1 MEHKHRNRNG
11 TQAQELEWNTSTG
24 MRMEHKH
31 KNGNGTQAQ
40 ERNMSTCLNSSRK
53 SFALYM
59 VMTEVVAAGT
69 IMMGVLER
77 WSVHTTFIT
86 TH

>member
-1 MEHKHRNRNG
+1 MEHEHRNRNG
-11 TQAQELEWNTSTG
+11 TQAQELEWRN
-24 MRMEHKH
+24 E
-31 KNGNGTQAQ
+31 NGTQAQ

-53 SFALYM
+53 SFALYI

-69 IMMGVLER
+69 IMIGVLER